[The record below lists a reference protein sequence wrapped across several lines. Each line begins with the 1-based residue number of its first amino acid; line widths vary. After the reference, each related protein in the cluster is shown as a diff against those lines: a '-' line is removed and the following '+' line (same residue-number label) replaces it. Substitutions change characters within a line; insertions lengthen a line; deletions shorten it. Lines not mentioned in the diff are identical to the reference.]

1 MSTEKDEIEAKPMA
15 AAEATSQQKSPQSE
29 SPLESTELK
38 PQSAGSSQS
47 PESPEPNE
55 ASTASAAYT
64 AATAQTSSVTQTASA
79 TQTAEAAAG
88 AAPMF
93 DDIAAALLD
102 FDNMTKD
109 LDLDDHV
116 ATARVALQRMKKQI
130 AAEEKERE
138 AEQSLTPEERA
149 AIERKSMAEISS
161 AELAAVTDRALKEFT
176 QQAIASEQAAKA
188 AKLAANAVWGAPD
201 KGCEDLPPIVQ
212 KPTDSYEGREHLV
225 EVIEERRVGTKVR
238 LKVAPDLKPLLE
250 GTEHLPLV
258 SNSTQ
263 NIFAQLDLLGCG
275 LLESVMGDD
284 VRSRRVIWANDCF
297 YSMVGFKK
305 TTDELYEALYSSPK
319 QFVHPDDMRA
329 LISHFRK
336 TRESKRPRD
345 LVVRLLHRRGYY
357 VDVHLRSVCLGYN
370 GQGLPVFVSLAHDI
384 TAKQK
389 QRSAMAVDQRKQS
402 LLNNGYQDM
411 VFEYDAND
419 DRMEQIGNYTSC
431 ISSSNK
437 ISENFLDAE
446 VRAGKV
452 HPDDVATIE
461 KLLTDRSLV
470 DRNFPA
476 VVKFRLRN
484 NACAAKADSS
494 EPEKEVGTGNND
506 GYMWHTCSAIAYIDQ
521 DSGHLKVVGKFINI
535 DQYENRMR
543 ALYDQSKLDVLTE
556 LYNSKTMYR
565 HCKSL
570 LDLDGDESH
579 ALMIFDINNFSAVNK
594 AFGRAFGDSI
604 LKTVAKVLRLTF
616 RHSDY
621 LSRLGDDEFAVMLRS
636 VSRQQ
641 AHALAIN
648 FLSNL
653 RQQHEVIAHDFAI
666 EGSIGIAV
674 YPDDAPDCERLL
686 HVAYSALGEAKQV
699 VGRERIVMFD
709 SDCVDENISAAEERL
724 RLIERSCQVAES
736 EALACIES
744 ARKNAY
750 TTADLL
756 SSDPSSVNV

>member
-64 AATAQTSSVTQTASA
+64 ASTAQTASVTQTASA

-88 AAPMF
+88 AGAAADSNKDKAGTEAKEFSALDVPPMF

-263 NIFAQLDLLGCG
+263 NIFAQLDLLG
-275 LLESVMGDD
+275 
-284 VRSRRVIWANDCF
+284 
-297 YSMVGFKK
+297 
-305 TTDELYEALYSSPK
+305 
-319 QFVHPDDMRA
+319 
-329 LISHFRK
+329 
-336 TRESKRPRD
+336 
-345 LVVRLLHRRGYY
+345 
-357 VDVHLRSVCLGYN
+357 
-370 GQGLPVFVSLAHDI
+370 
-384 TAKQK
+384 
-389 QRSAMAVDQRKQS
+389 
-402 LLNNGYQDM
+402 
-411 VFEYDAND
+411 
-419 DRMEQIGNYTSC
+419 
-431 ISSSNK
+431 
-437 ISENFLDAE
+437 
-446 VRAGKV
+446 
-452 HPDDVATIE
+452 
-461 KLLTDRSLV
+461 
-470 DRNFPA
+470 
-476 VVKFRLRN
+476 
-484 NACAAKADSS
+484 
-494 EPEKEVGTGNND
+494 
-506 GYMWHTCSAIAYIDQ
+506 
-521 DSGHLKVVGKFINI
+521 
-535 DQYENRMR
+535 
-543 ALYDQSKLDVLTE
+543 
-556 LYNSKTMYR
+556 
-565 HCKSL
+565 
-570 LDLDGDESH
+570 
-579 ALMIFDINNFSAVNK
+579 
-594 AFGRAFGDSI
+594 
-604 LKTVAKVLRLTF
+604 
-616 RHSDY
+616 
-621 LSRLGDDEFAVMLRS
+621 
-636 VSRQQ
+636 
-641 AHALAIN
+641 
-648 FLSNL
+648 
-653 RQQHEVIAHDFAI
+653 
-666 EGSIGIAV
+666 
-674 YPDDAPDCERLL
+674 
-686 HVAYSALGEAKQV
+686 
-699 VGRERIVMFD
+699 
-709 SDCVDENISAAEERL
+709 
-724 RLIERSCQVAES
+724 
-736 EALACIES
+736 
-744 ARKNAY
+744 
-750 TTADLL
+750 
-756 SSDPSSVNV
+756 